1 MLRNPIL
8 ATFVVTLL
16 VTASGCAPAVDPTAK
31 HAYPTVGR
39 ITVYDDALRSIV
51 APDARIERIAEGFT
65 WSEGPLWMGDGQY
78 LLFNDVP
85 GNTMYRWSARD
96 GLSVFLKPSGYGG
109 TDVEGLREAGANGL
123 DVEPEGTVLLADS
136 GSRLVA
142 RLDPSSKR
150 KTTLAAAY
158 QGKRLN
164 SPNDIVRH
172 SGGSVYFTDPPYGLK
187 GIDESPLKE
196 QPANGVYRLDRDGSV
211 HLIEGGLR
219 FPNGVALSPDERT
232 LYVANTDEKHPVWMA
247 YRLDDRGNV
256 LDRRVLADAS
266 DLVAAGAS
274 GAPDGLCISS
284 DGHLFASAPGGLLVM
299 DANGK
304 RLGLIETGSRVSNCA
319 FGDDGRTLYLTSH
332 TFVARV
338 RVAVTGLGFGHPT
351 GNGN

>member
-1 MLRNPIL
+1 MRRLPLRATLILTLL
-8 ATFVVTLL
+8 ATAGACT
-16 VTASGCAPAVDPTAK
+16 PAVDTTATRT
-31 HAYPTVGR
+31 YPTVGH

-65 WSEGPLWMGDGQY
+65 WSEGPLWMRDGGY

-85 GNTMYRWSARD
+85 GNTMYRWSPRE

-109 TDVEGLREAGANGL
+109 ADVEGLREAGANGL
-123 DVEPEGTVLLADS
+123 DVESEGTVLLADS

-142 RLDPSSKR
+142 RLDPATKH

-164 SPNDIVRH
+164 SPNDVVRH
-172 SGGSVYFTDPPYGLK
+172 GNGSVYFTDPPYGLK

-196 QPANGVYRLDRDGSV
+196 QGANGVYRLDLDGSV
-211 HLIEGGLR
+211 HLLEGGLR
-219 FPNGVALSPDERT
+219 FPNGVALSPDQRT
-232 LYVANTDEKHPVWMA
+232 LYVANSDEKRPVWMA
-247 YRLDDRGNV
+247 YGLDDRGNV

-338 RVAVTGLGFGHPT
+338 RVAVTGLGFGHRT

>member
-1 MLRNPIL
+1 MRCHPLRAGLVVALL
-8 ATFVVTLL
+8 AA
-16 VTASGCAPAVDPTAK
+16 TAACAPAVDTAATK
-31 HAYPTVGR
+31 TYPSVGR
-39 ITVYDDALRSIV
+39 IAVYDDALRAIM
-51 APDARIERIAEGFT
+51 APDTRVERIAEGFA
-65 WSEGPLWMGDGQY
+65 WSEGPLWMRDGGY

-85 GNTMYRWSARD
+85 GNTMYRWSPRD

-109 TDVEGLREAGANGL
+109 TDLDGLREAGANGL
-123 DVEPEGTVLLADS
+123 ESEPEGTVLLADS
-136 GSRLVA
+136 GSRLIA
-142 RLDPSSKR
+142 RLDPATKH

-164 SPNDIVRH
+164 SPNDVVRH
-172 SGGSVYFTDPPYGLK
+172 GNGSVYFTDPPYGLK

-211 HLIEGGLR
+211 HLIEDGLR
-219 FPNGVALSPDERT
+219 FPNGVALSPDQRT
-232 LYVANTDEKHPVWMA
+232 LYVANSDEKHPVWMA

-274 GAPDGLCISS
+274 GAPDGLCVSS

-299 DANGK
+299 DADGK

-332 TFVARV
+332 AFVARV
-338 RVAVTGLGFGHPT
+338 RVLVTGLGFEPGS
-351 GNGN
+351 GNRD

>member
-1 MLRNPIL
+1 MRRHPLRAAL
-8 ATFVVTLL
+8 VATLL
-16 VTASGCAPAVDPTAK
+16 TVTAACAPAVDTTAT
-31 HAYPTVGR
+31 HPYPAVGR
-39 ITVYDDALRSIV
+39 ITVYDDALRAIV
-51 APDARIERIAEGFT
+51 APDARIERVAEGFA
-65 WSEGPLWMGDGQY
+65 WSEGPLWIRDGQY

-85 GNTMYRWSARD
+85 GNTMYRWSARG

-142 RLDPSSKR
+142 RLDPASKL
-150 KTTLAAAY
+150 KTTLAATY

-164 SPNDIVRH
+164 SPNDVVR
-172 SGGSVYFTDPPYGLK
+172 SARGSVYFTDPPYGLK

-211 HLIEGGLR
+211 HLIEDGLR

-232 LYVANTDEKHPVWMA
+232 LYVANSDEKRPVWMA
-247 YRLDDRGNV
+247 YRLDDHGEV

-274 GAPDGLCISS
+274 GAPDGLCLSS

-332 TFVARV
+332 TFVARL
-338 RVAVTGLGFGHPT
+338 RVQVTGLGFDR
-351 GNGN
+351 